1 MDKGSLDQQSISLV
15 YFTIATT
22 IILHRY
28 YLSKSQGSLSCKS
41 SLDIENNDMWRNVGV
56 KSDEDQDIEIDDE
69 EELVESEEEITRQRD
84 VLYGI
89 IVPTSSPHG
98 VTCLMKTLDASI
110 LFLKMSRLID
120 KRLQNNSKIDEFFD
134 YLNTIEQDNA
144 RISRNGFGNLKVIVI
159 EGLLSSGKSTLID
172 GLKTVTGAST
182 ITGVPALLLEI
193 KYLFNSADVPEAVL
207 TALDCV
213 INYCIAHQIISET
226 AAHPTGAIL

>member
-15 YFTIATT
+15 YFAITTT
-22 IILHRY
+22 IILQRY
-28 YLSKSQGSLSCKS
+28 YLSKLNRSQSSES
-41 SLDIENNDMWRNVGV
+41 SLDIKNKDMWRNVGV
-56 KSDEDQDIEIDDE
+56 KSDEDQDVEIDDE
-69 EELVESEEEITRQRD
+69 EELVESEGEITRQRD
-84 VLYGI
+84 ILYGI
-89 IVPTSSPHG
+89 MIPTSSPHG

-120 KRLQNNSKIDEFFD
+120 RRLQNNSKIDEFFE

-144 RISRNGFGNLKVIVI
+144 RISRNGFGHLNVLVI

-207 TALDCV
+207 TALYCI

-226 AAHPTGAIL
+226 AAYPTGTVI